1 MNNFFLRPW
10 ATGPVFSADE
20 EGGGDEEAAASA
32 REGSI
37 GGAAQTP
44 STGSTPPG
52 EVGRDYT
59 GSIPQ
64 QTGPRGSSG
73 AAFNQQPTYTAPF
86 IPDDDDGS
94 PDLLTRA
101 GNVVFKPA
109 GAGDKPVDTGGGDD
123 DDDGSLFSRGFDF
136 LKNTVGRTSIGQPFF
151 DPLGT
156 DRLQAM
162 GEAKRAGEP
171 KFSDAFG
178 TMYYTPS
185 DAAAAD
191 LITANQAALG
201 NRDQAAGRTR
211 DYGEGITTYTDYN
224 AIDPATNLPY
234 FLQGTDY
241 NNQYSNTRGGTQYMG
256 EEGRGMTYADKM
268 AAMAPRTAFGGRPNY
283 FTNEEI
289 QSDPVYGPGGALDF
303 DVTGGMVQGPSQTVT
318 LPDGTTYEAPGT
330 FQPKNYGTSLANIGQ
345 GFTRLLGSGTGAV
358 SELMD
363 LSSGNQLPS
372 GAVSAA
378 SKDLEDLAMRKY
390 NANLSKEQQ
399 DLLEKN
405 IFGDGGGGLAS
416 LREKAINA
424 SPSLGGAILASYLS
438 KNPSAAMAYGGVTYG
453 GESRDAKNLALDSLF
468 AEGTLDA
475 DPTFAKFYD
484 QTGNREIALD
494 MTKRAVNDSSVKQDL
509 LVGATS
515 GLITDRLMKGAL
527 IPKGTGSAITQAL
540 GRAPVVGPAIKTTGK
555 AVSDTASA
563 LSKGLGRGVSNAN
576 QAALSRLSKI
586 PVTSTQTLGQVIPK
600 GITRG
605 TSNLTKGLTVPPA
618 ARATGTG
625 LKGILQAGAAEG
637 FQEGPVENIATQ
649 VAFDRAT
656 GPGVSYDI
664 TDGAGMMDEAAV
676 GALLGIAGG
685 GNTISNA
692 AIKAYNDARNNR
704 PGPVGAAPTGAFP
717 RAFDDKAFTS
727 VPDYFTY
734 YGPTS
739 SDLSAQDAAAAAAA
753 AGGNIDPFAI
763 NAPTS
768 RGNEALVTQILNQRA
783 QDAAAAAA
791 QEASTG
797 GAPQRAAFPDMS
809 PTGQTNPLVSE
820 ILAGRNI
827 PTAPGPE
834 VNLDPASGLGPAFT
848 DPAVAVA
855 RQAQAAQAAAARD
868 ASTGGAQQRAAFP
881 DLAPSG
887 ETNPLVGEILAGR
900 NVPSAPEQDARFT
913 PEDTAI
919 TPVSNVIPRNEQGL
933 NFTPPGAPQRGPDVD
948 PTLLQKQSEIQAL
961 IEQGILNEEQA
972 ARMMAINTPRSTGD
986 VTPAN
991 EFVGATQ
998 AEMNLNVPNN
1008 AASTMD
1014 TMAVMDLINNEIAI
1028 SGELSMETARR
1039 IENNTPFSMVEIAN
1053 LAEQS
1058 MGLTPSRTSGESRS
1072 VVSAPN
1078 ILPME
1083 RAENQTGV
1091 APFVFESEVMN
1102 DNVLRAP
1109 RPGFKGL
1116 NNTPLEDAVLADEII
1131 TPEGPN
1137 LPRKGFNNQ
1146 VLEDAKIISPN
1157 ITSTSG
1163 TATGTNTSGTNVTVD
1178 TSGNVRPV
1186 ETTNIN
1192 PYIDTTVFPPYD
1204 DTGGDVVVPPVGS
1217 GGDDDDTTVPPD
1229 DGGNCPPG
1237 YELRL
1242 INGMYVCVPIDQVE
1256 DEVEEEEETPAVT
1269 YGRPGI
1275 GVYYDPVTV
1284 GPISPYILNSDEV
1297 V

>member
-1 MNNFFLRPW
+1 
-10 ATGPVFSADE
+10 
-20 EGGGDEEAAASA
+20 
-32 REGSI
+32 
-37 GGAAQTP
+37 
-44 STGSTPPG
+44 
-52 EVGRDYT
+52 
-59 GSIPQ
+59 
-64 QTGPRGSSG
+64 
-73 AAFNQQPTYTAPF
+73 
-86 IPDDDDGS
+86 
-94 PDLLTRA
+94 
-101 GNVVFKPA
+101 
-109 GAGDKPVDTGGGDD
+109 
-123 DDDGSLFSRGFDF
+123 
-136 LKNTVGRTSIGQPFF
+136 
-151 DPLGT
+151 
-156 DRLQAM
+156 
-162 GEAKRAGEP
+162 
-171 KFSDAFG
+171 
-178 TMYYTPS
+178 
-185 DAAAAD
+185 
-191 LITANQAALG
+191 
-201 NRDQAAGRTR
+201 
-211 DYGEGITTYTDYN
+211 
-224 AIDPATNLPY
+224 
-234 FLQGTDY
+234 
-241 NNQYSNTRGGTQYMG
+241 
-256 EEGRGMTYADKM
+256 
-268 AAMAPRTAFGGRPNY
+268 
-283 FTNEEI
+283 
-289 QSDPVYGPGGALDF
+289 
-303 DVTGGMVQGPSQTVT
+303 
-318 LPDGTTYEAPGT
+318 
-330 FQPKNYGTSLANIGQ
+330 
-345 GFTRLLGSGTGAV
+345 
-358 SELMD
+358 
-363 LSSGNQLPS
+363 
-372 GAVSAA
+372 
-378 SKDLEDLAMRKY
+378 
-390 NANLSKEQQ
+390 
-399 DLLEKN
+399 
-405 IFGDGGGGLAS
+405 
-416 LREKAINA
+416 
-424 SPSLGGAILASYLS
+424 
-438 KNPSAAMAYGGVTYG
+438 
-453 GESRDAKNLALDSLF
+453 
-468 AEGTLDA
+468 
-475 DPTFAKFYD
+475 
-484 QTGNREIALD
+484 

-527 IPKGTGSAITQAL
+527 VPKGTGSAITQAL

-555 AVSDTASA
+555 AITDTASA

-576 QAALSRLSKI
+576 QAALSRLGKI
-586 PVTSTQTLGQVIPK
+586 PVTSTQTLGQVVSKGSKNLSQVVPK
-600 GITRG
+600 GITSNLTRG

-618 ARATGTG
+618 ARALGTG
-625 LKGILQAGAAEG
+625 LKGILQGGAAEG

-656 GPGVSYDI
+656 GPGISYDI

-704 PGPVGAAPTGAFP
+704 PGPVGAAPTGAF
-717 RAFDDKAFTS
+717 DDAAFTS
-727 VPDYFTY
+727 VPNYFTY

-739 SDLSAQDAAAAAAA
+739 SGLSAQDAAAAAAA

-797 GAPQRAAFPDMS
+797 GAQQRTPFPDMS

-820 ILAGRNI
+820 ILAARNI

-848 DPAVAVA
+848 DPAVIIA
-855 RQAQAAQAAAARD
+855 RQAQAARDAAAQE
-868 ASTGGAQQRAAFP
+868 ASTGGAQQRAVFP

-900 NVPSAPEQDARFT
+900 NVPLAPDQDASFT
-913 PEDTAI
+913 ARDTPI
-919 TPVSNVIPRNEQGL
+919 TPVSNVLPRNDQGP

-1039 IENNTPFSMVEIAN
+1039 IENSTPFSMVEIAN
-1053 LAEQS
+1053 FAEQS

-1091 APFVFESEVMN
+1091 APFVFEGEVMK

-1109 RPGFKGL
+1109 RKGFKGL
-1116 NNTPLEDAVLADEII
+1116 NNTPLEDAVLADEIR

-1146 VLEDAKIISPN
+1146 VLEDAEILSPN

-1163 TATGTNTSGTNVTVD
+1163 TH
-1178 TSGNVRPV
+1178 
-1186 ETTNIN
+1186 
-1192 PYIDTTVFPPYD
+1192 
-1204 DTGGDVVVPPVGS
+1204 
-1217 GGDDDDTTVPPD
+1217 
-1229 DGGNCPPG
+1229 C
-1237 YELRL
+1237 
-1242 INGMYVCVPIDQVE
+1242 
-1256 DEVEEEEETPAVT
+1256 
-1269 YGRPGI
+1269 
-1275 GVYYDPVTV
+1275 
-1284 GPISPYILNSDEV
+1284 
-1297 V
+1297 